1 MTALEET
8 AIIVLGLFHVCNS
21 GGNVVENVSKKYST
35 THIKHCDITAYK
47 QWWSSGRIFA
57 TSRVR
62 AREKNSG
69 MGTFSRF
76 TYRYVTV

>member
-1 MTALEET
+1 M
-8 AIIVLGLFHVCNS
+8 
-21 GGNVVENVSKKYST
+21 VVE
-35 THIKHCDITAYK
+35 
-47 QWWSSGRIFA
+47 WSIFT

>member
-47 QWWSSGRIFA
+47 QWWSSAESLR
-57 TSRVR
+57 RRVCVR
-62 AREKNSG
+62 AKKTAVWEPSQDSHTA
-69 MGTFSRF
+69 M
-76 TYRYVTV
+76 

>member
-1 MTALEET
+1 C
-8 AIIVLGLFHVCNS
+8 GRR
-21 GGNVVENVSKKYST
+21 VVENVSKKYST

-62 AREKNSG
+62 ARAKKTAVWEPSQDSHTA
-69 MGTFSRF
+69 M
-76 TYRYVTV
+76 